1 MSWRY
6 VDGFAVGL
14 SHRANHTPCQDRC
27 VCAVVPSGDG
37 GDVFVTIVSDG
48 AGSAAH
54 SERGAQLVCDTLLE
68 LVSGCVRPSS
78 DLDRIEDELARS
90 WFLAARE
97 SLRAAAREM
106 EVDIRELAATALLA
120 VASDHQTLCA
130 RIGDGGIVVRRTP
143 DAPFEVALWPES
155 GEYANQTF
163 FITDDAAAE
172 RITIARFDDV
182 SDVVAFTD
190 GLQYLALE
198 HATRT
203 AFSPFFVPLVAAVR
217 SAGGT
222 NGKLR
227 TQLIDYLN
235 SPAINERTDD
245 DKALAVGCR
254 ISA

>member
-14 SHRANHTPCQDRC
+14 SHRASDAPCQDRC
-27 VCAVVPSGDG
+27 VCAVVASGDG
-37 GDVFVTIVSDG
+37 ADVFVTIVSDG

-54 SERGAQLVCDTLLE
+54 SERGAQLVCDTLLN
-68 LVSGCVRPSS
+68 LVGARVRLCS
-78 DLDRIEDELARS
+78 DLDRIEDELVRS

-97 SLRAAAREM
+97 SLRAAARELQ
-106 EVDIRELAATALLA
+106 VDIREFAATALLA

-130 RIGDGGIVVRRTP
+130 RIGDGGIVLRRTP
-143 DAPFEVALWPES
+143 AAPFEVALWPES

-172 RITIARFDDV
+172 RIAVARFDDV

-203 AFSPFFVPLVAAVR
+203 AFAPFFAPLVAAVR
-217 SAGGT
+217 GAGGA

-227 TQLIDYLN
+227 AELIDYLN
-235 SPAINERTDD
+235 SPTINDRTDD

-254 ISA
+254 MSA